1 MKRAVIVLLVLGA
14 SVPAHASEYGC
25 KVLLCLANPASNGG
39 PKGVGECAPP
49 INQLYHDLSKGR
61 PFPSCDQADGNDG
74 SSYARQVN
82 DPYDPC
88 PAPLLPAERGSYVVE
103 GQRRSSGNKGGWF
116 GGDGTYS
123 LSAPPQTSESSVGN
137 GYAAGARA
145 CVGQSIGSY
154 TTGSY
159 DNTYTVYVF
168 DKVLWQPPQN
178 PRAIDVYIDN
188 TYRQRVRW

>member
-88 PAPLLPAERGSYVVE
+88 PAPLLPAERGAYVVE

-123 LSAPPQTSESSVGN
+123 LSAPPQLSESSVGN
-137 GYAAGARA
+137 GYVTGARA

-159 DNTYTVYVF
+159 DNTYPVYVF

-188 TYRQRVRW
+188 TYQQRVRW

>member
-1 MKRAVIVLLVLGA
+1 MKRAVIILLVLGA
-14 SVPAHASEYGC
+14 SVPAHASDYGC

-39 PKGVGECAPP
+39 PKGVGECVPP

-61 PFPSCDQADGNDG
+61 PFPRCDQADGNDG

-123 LSAPPQTSESSVGN
+123 LSAPPQLSESSVGN

-159 DNTYTVYVF
+159 DNIYTVYVF

-188 TYRQRVRW
+188 TYQRRVRW

>member
-1 MKRAVIVLLVLGA
+1 MKRAAIVLLVLGA
-14 SVPAHASEYGC
+14 SAPAQASEYGC
-25 KVLLCLANPASNGG
+25 NVLLCLANPASNGG
-39 PKGVGECAPP
+39 PKGVVECVPP

-61 PFPSCDQADGNDG
+61 PFPSCDSADGNDG

-88 PAPLLPAERGSYVVE
+88 PAPLLPAERGAYVVE

-116 GGDGTYS
+116 GGDGTYT
-123 LSAPPQTSESSVGN
+123 LSAPPQLSEPSIGN
-137 GYAAGARA
+137 GYATGARA

-168 DKVLWQPPQN
+168 DKVLWQPSQN

-188 TYRQRVRW
+188 TYQQRVRW

>member
-1 MKRAVIVLLVLGA
+1 MKRAVIVSLVLGA

-39 PKGVGECAPP
+39 PKGVGECVPP

-61 PFPSCDQADGNDG
+61 PFPKCDQADGNDG

-88 PAPLLPAERGSYVVE
+88 PAPLLPAQRGAYVVE
-103 GQRRSSGNKGGWF
+103 GQKRSSGNKGGWF
-116 GGDGTYS
+116 GGDGTFT
-123 LSAPPQTSESSVGN
+123 LSDQPQLSESQVGN
-137 GYAAGARA
+137 SYATGARA

-154 TTGSY
+154 TAGGY
-159 DNTYTVYVF
+159 DNSYTVDVF

-188 TYRQRVRW
+188 SWQQRVRW